1 MGALLRNNHPEIKA
15 WYPQLFNSSPS
26 VFSSQ
31 LSRMG
36 VWHQLPVQIC
46 YRHSLPWRQQTLSG
60 WQPLPQTRGEY
71 FWNHPNSRGRT
82 SCYKHTDTCMAGKKY
97 YSFFF
102 SSNTHKKNPQ
112 KNQGVFSPF
121 HSFFWVSQVWE
132 SPGSSQGWKL
142 TGILCFPSNCVTTL
156 AGIWGGHWNSLCQHG
171 FVGVKQNSVTSTWLW
186 KGITLGRVFLGTGDV
201 WVSGSGDAKGF
212 LLYLEL

>member
-97 YSFFF
+97 YSLFFPQTHTQKKINNRECSRPFIHF
-102 SSNTHKKNPQ
+102 SEFHKFGRALALHRVGSWQEFCVSLPT
-112 KNQGVFSPF
+112 VSSP
-121 HSFFWVSQVWE
+121 
-132 SPGSSQGWKL
+132 
-142 TGILCFPSNCVTTL
+142 
-156 AGIWGGHWNSLCQHG
+156 
-171 FVGVKQNSVTSTWLW
+171 
-186 KGITLGRVFLGTGDV
+186 
-201 WVSGSGDAKGF
+201 
-212 LLYLEL
+212 